1 MISGNF
7 TKAEILRRQSTQTH
21 DVGEAAREAL
31 RLAKIDDDIWAA
43 LRNGAQDIESA
54 NETIRLN
61 ADTTFMRRIMKA
73 RATPPEH
80 HFSDALNIYF
90 RKHHPGKGT
99 KFVADVNRVFNFAKG
114 IIGDPALSKI
124 KRLDASKVLDAMLA
138 RDWKTA
144 SVRRNMA
151 VLSAIFNIGILEY
164 EIDAKNPFAAHK
176 IPNLFEDARKVLSFS
191 ETELRQIADAALSQ
205 KKPEGLICAM
215 LINLGC
221 RVSEVA
227 MLRRG
232 DLHPDAEIPYVDIRE
247 HKEHQRTLKKGKASE
262 RILPLLGVS
271 LQAARLARASAKD
284 GGWLFDIGHRNPS
297 AQVNRWLVRNF
308 GEEAGRSHSFR
319 HSLETRTR
327 FGKG

>member
-1 MISGNF
+1 M
-7 TKAEILRRQSTQTH
+7 
-21 DVGEAAREAL
+21 
-31 RLAKIDDDIWAA
+31 
-43 LRNGAQDIESA
+43 
-54 NETIRLN
+54 
-61 ADTTFMRRIMKA
+61 
-73 RATPPEH
+73 
-80 HFSDALNIYF
+80 NIYF

-319 HSLETRTR
+319 HSLETRLVWQRLISASLTPLSGIR
-327 FGKG
+327 RKRKWAASTSADIRLQILPKPWRGSLSVEGLRPAKMTSLPFWRGSQEGRKPYRSL